1 MDRKSQ
7 ILTALEGFIRQR
19 PGLEFGNYGDRK
31 AYFSEMRRITR
42 QRHDAERLIRAVA
55 LSSMPAEVLAGEFH
69 AYSGRL
75 TLTEKDGN
83 VALDYCAGQYFPT
96 EYRAAVCAVCA
107 AALWNW
113 YRDDYVKAAKPGESP
128 GDAIRRQFRSE
139 YGARFA
145 ARWFD

>member
-1 MDRKSQ
+1 MDRKAQ

-31 AYFSEMRRITR
+31 AYFSEMRRITK

-55 LSSMPAEVLAGEFH
+55 LSSMPAEVLAGGFR
-69 AYSGRL
+69 AYCGRL
-75 TLTEKDGN
+75 TLTENDGS
-83 VALDYCAGQYFPT
+83 VALDYCTGQYFPT

-107 AALWNW
+107 AALWDW

-128 GDAIRRQFRSE
+128 GDAIRRQFRRE
-139 YGARFA
+139 FGARFA
-145 ARWFD
+145 SRWFD

>member
-55 LSSMPAEVLAGEFH
+55 LSSMPAGVLAGGFR
-69 AYSGRL
+69 AFSGRL
-75 TLTEKDGN
+75 TLTEKDGR
-83 VALDYCAGQYFPT
+83 VALDYCVGQYFPT
-96 EYRAAVCAVCA
+96 EYRTAVCAVCA
-107 AALWNW
+107 AALWDW
-113 YRDDYVKAAKPGESP
+113 YREDYVKAAKPGESP
-128 GDAIRRQFRSE
+128 GDAIRRQFRRE